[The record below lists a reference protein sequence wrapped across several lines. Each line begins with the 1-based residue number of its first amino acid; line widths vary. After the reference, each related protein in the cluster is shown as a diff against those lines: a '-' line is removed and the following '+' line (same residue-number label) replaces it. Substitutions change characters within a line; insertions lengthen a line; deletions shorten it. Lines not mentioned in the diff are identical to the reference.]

1 MGNLVTSN
9 KALEQLSLNMYTERL
24 KSHNIKESLKL
35 HKVQQENI
43 WDERFKEAQK
53 NLTPD
58 WTMGDLEVVLQQLK
72 NKKSRDPLGLANE
85 LFKPNNA
92 GKDLKLALLKLSN
105 QIKKQQIFP
114 EALGLS
120 NITSLYKNK
129 GSKKD
134 FNNYRGIFRVT
145 IIRSIIDKLIY
156 NDEYETIDE
165 NLTDSNVGARRN
177 RNIRDNIF
185 VINAITNNIRKN
197 HIKDTDI
204 HIYDAEKCFDKLWA
218 KECFNDVYENGLKS
232 DKLALLYNINKDAK
246 VAIKTS
252 NGISKRITIQDTIM
266 QGTVWASLICT
277 STIDTLGKQCY
288 KSPEAL
294 YQYKG
299 VPIPPL
305 GMVDDIL
312 CVTNVERSKEMNS
325 VVNTFI
331 ESKKLRLSGTKC
343 FQIHIGKGHLNCPKF
358 KVHESDMKTAD
369 REKYLGDIID
379 KDGRIQA
386 TIESRKSKGQG
397 ITTGIM
403 SIIDEIPLGKHRVDV
418 AFKLREV
425 MLLNGILFN
434 SEAWHGVTKPQI
446 RELEKIDEN
455 LIRRILKAHSKTP
468 LEFLYL
474 ESGTIS
480 IKWILA
486 QRRVNYLKTILE
498 KDGNEL
504 VRKVFEAQKL
514 NPNNGDFVKLV
525 EQDMLDLGTTYEE
538 IACKNKAD
546 IKKIL
551 KTNARNAC
559 FKELKTKLLGHRKVK
574 HLEYKTFEIQPYLRS
589 KHLHPEEAQTI
600 TALRSKCVKSVKSN
614 FSAMHKNRIHC
625 PLKCNIE
632 NPQIDTQDHL
642 LSCSSVKV
650 ENPLQVT
657 IQSTY
662 SDITQQEA
670 IGKLICNILKKR
682 RKLLE
687 CIEKEKHTKNIK

>member
-1 MGNLVTSN
+1 M
-9 KALEQLSLNMYTERL
+9 
-24 KSHNIKESLKL
+24 
-35 HKVQQENI
+35 
-43 WDERFKEAQK
+43 
-53 NLTPD
+53 
-58 WTMGDLEVVLQQLK
+58 
-72 NKKSRDPLGLANE
+72 
-85 LFKPNNA
+85 
-92 GKDLKLALLKLSN
+92 
-105 QIKKQQIFP
+105 
-114 EALGLS
+114 
-120 NITSLYKNK
+120 
-129 GSKKD
+129 
-134 FNNYRGIFRVT
+134 
-145 IIRSIIDKLIY
+145 
-156 NDEYETIDE
+156 
-165 NLTDSNVGARRN
+165 
-177 RNIRDNIF
+177 
-185 VINAITNNIRKN
+185 
-197 HIKDTDI
+197 
-204 HIYDAEKCFDKLWA
+204 
-218 KECFNDVYENGLKS
+218 
-232 DKLALLYNINKDAK
+232 
-246 VAIKTS
+246 
-252 NGISKRITIQDTIM
+252 
-266 QGTVWASLICT
+266 
-277 STIDTLGKQCY
+277 
-288 KSPEAL
+288 
-294 YQYKG
+294 
-299 VPIPPL
+299 
-305 GMVDDIL
+305 
-312 CVTNVERSKEMNS
+312 
-325 VVNTFI
+325 
-331 ESKKLRLSGTKC
+331 
-343 FQIHIGKGHLNCPKF
+343 
-358 KVHESDMKTAD
+358 
-369 REKYLGDIID
+369 
-379 KDGRIQA
+379 
-386 TIESRKSKGQG
+386 
-397 ITTGIM
+397 
-403 SIIDEIPLGKHRVDV
+403 
-418 AFKLREV
+418 
-425 MLLNGILFN
+425 
-434 SEAWHGVTKPQI
+434 
-446 RELEKIDEN
+446 
-455 LIRRILKAHSKTP
+455 
-468 LEFLYL
+468 YL

-682 RKLLE
+682 RNFLSALRR
-687 CIEKEKHTKNIK
+687 KNTQKI